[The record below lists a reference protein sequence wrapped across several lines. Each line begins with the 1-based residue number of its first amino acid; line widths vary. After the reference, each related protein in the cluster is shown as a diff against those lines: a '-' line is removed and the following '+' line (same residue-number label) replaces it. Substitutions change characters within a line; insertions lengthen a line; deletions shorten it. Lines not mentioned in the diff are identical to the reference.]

1 MADSCDTMEN
11 RVALSQLT
19 VAARVRL
26 VRVAQRFAF
35 GCSYSTED
43 LLQQAAVRA
52 LTSGRTFA
60 SQDDMLAYLVSAMR
74 SVAFDERKKTQTHAL
89 DMAESIDDD
98 DIAATGLQSHPSAA
112 DDVMREED
120 DEARITALRQL
131 MAQNEN
137 AALVLEGLLDGMK
150 AAEIRDALGMSST
163 EYDSARTYIHRRMN
177 AHFGKRPKT

>member
-1 MADSCDTMEN
+1 MADSSDTTQN

-35 GCSYSTED
+35 GCSYSPED

-52 LTSGRTFA
+52 LADGRTFA
-60 SQDDMLAYLVSAMR
+60 SHDDMLSYLMNAMR

-89 DMAESIDDD
+89 DAAEPIDDD
-98 DIAATGLQSHPSAA
+98 GVPAPGLRSHPGAA
-112 DDVMREED
+112 DEVMREEQ
-120 DEARITALRQL
+120 DEGRITVLRQL
-131 MAQNEN
+131 VAQNEN

-150 AAEIRDALGMSST
+150 AAEIRDALGLSST
-163 EYDSARTYIHRRMN
+163 EYDSARTYIHRRMT